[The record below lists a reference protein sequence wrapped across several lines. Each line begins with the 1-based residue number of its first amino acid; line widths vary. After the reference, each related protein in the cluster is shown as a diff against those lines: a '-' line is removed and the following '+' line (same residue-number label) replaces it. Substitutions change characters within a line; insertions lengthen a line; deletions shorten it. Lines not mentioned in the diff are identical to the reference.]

1 MQQIKGLVPHEPM
14 IYYDY
19 LVNHKYSLFTQRG
32 LCKYCVD
39 PYQTAP
45 EKKNSLFCNNDL
57 YGRETKII

>member
-1 MQQIKGLVPHEPM
+1 MQQVKGLVPHEPM

-45 EKKNSLFCNNDL
+45 EEKILSFVIVTFME
-57 YGRETKII
+57 GRQK